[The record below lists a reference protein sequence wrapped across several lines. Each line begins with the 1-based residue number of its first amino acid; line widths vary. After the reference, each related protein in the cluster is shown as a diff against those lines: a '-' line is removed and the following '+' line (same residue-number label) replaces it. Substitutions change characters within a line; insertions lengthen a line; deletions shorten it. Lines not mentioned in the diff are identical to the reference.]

1 MRQKQ
6 YLIMVL
12 GFFIYQNIIA
22 QTSDILVLKK
32 NSKSIARYYSGSHIS
47 FTTTNGAYRDAEI
60 TQIKKDSIYLQEFLI
75 RRLPTTLGFYILDT
89 AGSFRFVYHYNQIK
103 NMGQP
108 GNKNFNVSGSGA
120 ALLGGGILL
129 TLASGVVYIAD
140 KEKFSPALLGAAV
153 GLGAVGYL
161 MSKAGSKGIIIG
173 KRGYQFQYINMQK

>member
-1 MRQKQ
+1 MNKLKI
-6 YLIMVL
+6 LILLIAVC
-12 GFFIYQNIIA
+12 IIENSIG
-22 QTSDILVLKK
+22 QSSDILLLKK
-32 NSKSIARYYSGSHIS
+32 ANKTIAHYYAGTHIS
-47 FTTTNGAYRDAEI
+47 FTSTTGAYRDAEI
-60 TQIKKDSIYLQEFLI
+60 TQIKNDSLFLQEYLI
-75 RRLPTTLGFYILDT
+75 RRLPTTLGFYITDT
-89 AGSFRFVYHYNQIK
+89 AGSFRFVYHYNQVK

-129 TLASGVVYIAD
+129 TLASGVVYVAD
-140 KEKFSPALLGAAV
+140 REKFSPALLGAAV

>member
-6 YLIMVL
+6 FLIMAI
-12 GFFIYQNIIA
+12 GFFIYHNIIA

-32 NSKSIARYYSGSHIS
+32 GSKSIARYYSGSHIN
-47 FTTTNGAYRDAEI
+47 FTTNNGAYRDAEI
-60 TQIKKDSIYLQEFLI
+60 TQIKNDSIYLQEFLI
-75 RRLPTTLGFYILDT
+75 RRLPTTLGFYIFDT

-108 GNKNFNVSGSGA
+108 PNKNFNVSGSGA

-140 KEKFSPALLGAAV
+140 REKFSPALLGAAV
-153 GLGAVGYL
+153 GLSAVGFL
-161 MSKAGSKGIIIG
+161 MSKSGSKGIIIG